1 MPQIFKLYI
10 GIFAFLASVLLFIY
24 GEGEILSFL
33 RGFLLAMGIVFIV
46 RYFIEK
52 FRK

>member
-10 GIFAFLASVLLFIY
+10 GLIAFLISILLFVY

-33 RGFLLAMGIVFIV
+33 RGFLLAVGIVFIV
-46 RYFIEK
+46 RYFLEK
-52 FRK
+52 IKK